1 MIDGVLPLAGASGD
15 EGLSVLLV
23 AGIGAAGVIVGAAL
37 TPISE
42 WISRKD
48 KLKSYK
54 RNVYR
59 NFLDHAYWYRSEGVA
74 EKKRQQRAEKY
85 VADYHRIQMIA
96 GPRVQ
101 QATRDLREPG
111 SLTPE
116 REAEVLDAFKSEVGV
131 GGLG

>member
-1 MIDGVLPLAGASGD
+1 M
-15 EGLSVLLV
+15 
-23 AGIGAAGVIVGAAL
+23 IVGAAL
-37 TPISE
+37 TPVSE

-59 NFLDHAYWYRSEGVA
+59 NFLDHAYWYRSKEISG
-74 EKKRQQRAEKY
+74 KKRQERAEKY

-96 GPRVQ
+96 GPQVQ
-101 QATRDLREPG
+101 QATRGLREPG

-116 REAEVLDAFKSEVGV
+116 REAEVLAAFKSEVGA
-131 GGLG
+131 GGLD